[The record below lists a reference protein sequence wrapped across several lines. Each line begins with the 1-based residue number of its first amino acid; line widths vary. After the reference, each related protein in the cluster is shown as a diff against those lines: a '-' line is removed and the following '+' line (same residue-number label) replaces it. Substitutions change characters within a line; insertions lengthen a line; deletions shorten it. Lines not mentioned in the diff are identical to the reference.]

1 MTFSPEVEFYLRSR
15 NFGAAS
21 RRAGGR
27 VITCGPGRWSFR
39 VPQLLHALQRQRST
53 PPDQL
58 DPRVTGWRSACQCG
72 WRGTQPSG
80 RCRTLVQLRPRVCR
94 ATSPVTRSL
103 SGDGQVR
110 CGEKHPSPRACAPRA
125 KIGPSRTARRGGI
138 PSRASAGAGR
148 RGHHH
153 DMQCTLDSARSRDRA
168 GGAPRGLPPAGDHG
182 PTPCVEVGL
191 PKVRAKPFVWSAL
204 WRDVAVVLVGR
215 RSKSSPVC
223 PSRPHA
229 TTARACEPK
238 PTLVRWPIMR
248 VAFPLGSTDEGRPGG
263 NGCGRRSV

>member
-1 MTFSPEVEFYLRSR
+1 M
-15 NFGAAS
+15 
-21 RRAGGR
+21 
-27 VITCGPGRWSFR
+27 
-39 VPQLLHALQRQRST
+39 PQLLHALQRQRST

-153 DMQCTLDSARSRDRA
+153 DMQCTLDPARSRDRA
-168 GGAPRGLPPAGDHG
+168 GGAPVD
-182 PTPCVEVGL
+182 
-191 PKVRAKPFVWSAL
+191 
-204 WRDVAVVLVGR
+204 
-215 RSKSSPVC
+215 C
-223 PSRPHA
+223 PQPA
-229 TTARACEPK
+229 TTARRRVSRSACRRSGPN
-238 PTLVRWPIMR
+238 R
-248 VAFPLGSTDEGRPGG
+248 SSGRP
-263 NGCGRRSV
+263 CGATSPWSSSGAARRARRFARPDRTRPPPAHANPSRRSSAGRS